1 MRNLLESRGAGEHD
15 CMKMQKMEYQEKGSE
30 SSKRDVM
37 ATSATDGIVSVS
49 VGGPAR
55 RRTRWCTV
63 FSGIKWITSS
73 HSWQILRSHLRQNH
87 SAMYS
92 SQTEHSSSPIS
103 RSIRWLPC
111 EAILNEFKCC
121 PAILWGKKKS
131 RGFLGVCQ
139 GK

>member
-103 RSIRWLPC
+103 RSIRWLRVRQNT
-111 EAILNEFKCC
+111 ERIQMLSRDFVGE
-121 PAILWGKKKS
+121 KKKQGIP
-131 RGFLGVCQ
+131 RGLPG
-139 GK
+139 